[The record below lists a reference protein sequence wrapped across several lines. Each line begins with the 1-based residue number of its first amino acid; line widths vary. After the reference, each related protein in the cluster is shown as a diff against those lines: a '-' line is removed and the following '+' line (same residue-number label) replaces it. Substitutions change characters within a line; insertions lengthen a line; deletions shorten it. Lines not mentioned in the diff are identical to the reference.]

1 MNEER
6 ISLASIAGYGEEKE
20 EARKLIDI
28 LKNFDTY
35 KSQGASIPKGL
46 LLCGEPGVGKT
57 MFAKAIS
64 TEAEVPLY
72 EFDADESENEEE
84 TVKGLKQLF
93 EKAKE
98 SIPSIIFIDEL
109 DELVSSTDSAGF
121 YGFQSDY
128 SRKTL
133 KTLLTEIDGID
144 SSDGILVIATTNSK
158 RTVPHALIRSGRLEK
173 QITFNYPSTE
183 DRAAIAS
190 LYLEKANAKGID
202 PKDVARKTNGFTGAD
217 IKSLINVSL
226 IESIRQRKPLSIKII
241 STVIPT
247 IRFGE
252 IKKESKGGAKD
263 SVCYHEIGH
272 FLAQYALTGEIGS
285 ISVENYGSVAGY
297 VTLDD
302 EFEMPFKPK
311 KDERSAKAILDS
323 IVVDLGG
330 MAGEDIFLGERY
342 CGSSSDLSSAFE
354 KIMVVMSNG
363 ALGFE
368 YLPSFDAERQSRGM
382 VVRMQQP
389 NKNNADI
396 RCEKI
401 IEILNEK
408 LAVSKEYVRKMQ
420 NLGRTIFPML
430 KEKESL
436 TIEELS
442 AIVEDYRKEHP
453 DEISA

>member
-98 SIPSIIFIDEL
+98 SIPSIICIDEL

>member
-453 DEISA
+453 DEIPA